1 MNIGGFE
8 KYSFIDYPG
17 CISSVVFTVGCN
29 FHCPYCHN
37 PELVRPGSNGPAGPF
52 SQRDILVFLEK
63 RRKYIDGVV
72 ITGGE
77 PTLQP
82 DLQQFCREVKSL
94 GLQVKLDTNGSNPSA
109 LAALLS
115 GDLVDYIAMDIKTD
129 PEHYVPLI
137 SHDIDPQRIKD
148 SIRIILESGIPH
160 EFRTTC
166 VTPIVDTSSIRMIA
180 RLVQGADRYALQNP
194 HFDKILDSSF
204 FSGEHR
210 ACLDEEMDT
219 FRQILSVV
227 VKKCIIR

>member
-37 PELVRPGSNGPAGPF
+37 PELVRPGSNGPAGRL
-52 SQRDILVFLEK
+52 SQSDILAFLEK
-63 RRKYIDGVV
+63 RRKYLDGVV

-94 GLQVKLDTNGSNPSA
+94 GLSVKLDTNGSNPSA
-109 LAALLS
+109 LAALVS
-115 GDLVDYIAMDIKTD
+115 GGLVDYIAMDIKTD
-129 PEHYVPLI
+129 PDHYVPLI
-137 SHDIDPQRIKD
+137 SHDINPQYIKD
-148 SIRIILESGIPH
+148 SIRIILESGLPH

-166 VTPIVDTSSIRMIA
+166 VIPMVDSSSIRAIA
-180 RLVQGADRYALQNP
+180 RLVQGADLYALQKP

-204 FSGEHR
+204 FSGDHR
-210 ACLDEEMDT
+210 ACLDEEMLA
-219 FRQILSVV
+219 FQQILSAS
-227 VKKCIIR
+227 VKKCMIR